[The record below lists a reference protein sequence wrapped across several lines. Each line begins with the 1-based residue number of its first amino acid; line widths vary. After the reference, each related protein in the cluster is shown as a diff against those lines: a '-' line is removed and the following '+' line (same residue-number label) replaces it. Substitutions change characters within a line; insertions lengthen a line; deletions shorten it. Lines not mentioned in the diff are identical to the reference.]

1 MSNKIKLKKYYLFFM
16 LLASDVPLL
25 LSLIN
30 CNATR
35 LKNNN
40 LNNHLFLGKATFYQ
54 SKSVNVFKRFP

>member
-1 MSNKIKLKKYYLFFM
+1 M

-25 LSLIN
+25 LSVIN

-35 LKNNN
+35 LKHNN